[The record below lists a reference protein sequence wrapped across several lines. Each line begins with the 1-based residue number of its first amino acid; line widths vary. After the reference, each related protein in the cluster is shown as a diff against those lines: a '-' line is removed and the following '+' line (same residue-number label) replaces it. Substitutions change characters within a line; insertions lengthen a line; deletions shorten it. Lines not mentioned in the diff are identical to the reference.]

1 MENELRV
8 YKSNKLIE
16 SRYKMTLQ
24 EMRLISY
31 MIAQITQED
40 EDFKLY
46 QIEIKTLQEH
56 TNISESDVYSIADEV
71 SERLMTKVI
80 KIEDKKG
87 SWSKYQWLN
96 KAKYENGVLSVSF
109 HPDLKPYLL
118 QLKEQFKSY
127 NLATLLSMTS
137 THAIRLYELLKQY
150 ETIGERTFTLQELR
164 EILGIKEDEYK
175 LYADFK
181 KRVIEVAR
189 RQHFEKAR
197 FVWDY
202 KEIKRGRKVDK
213 IVFYDYL
220 DSDFLRNITA
230 FKRYIR
236 GVYVN
241 VSLYHVPGKQ
251 DIAVSPKGHL
261 YDKYQKEKIGKARSD
276 EMWLKLFEMA
286 KNGTLYALQ

>member
-96 KAKYENGVLSVSF
+96 KAIYKNGVLSVSF

-118 QLKEQFKSY
+118 QLQEQFKAF
-127 NLATLLSMTS
+127 NLKTLLSMTS

-150 ETIGERTFTLQELR
+150 ETIGERTFTLKELR
-164 EILGIKEDEYK
+164 DIIGIKEDEYNS
-175 LYADFK
+175 YYDFK
-181 KRVIEVAR
+181 RRVIEVAR
-189 RQHFEKAR
+189 KQHYEKAN
-197 FVWDY
+197 FLWDY

-213 IVFYDYL
+213 IVFYDFY
-220 DSDFLRNITA
+220 DNDHLRDINA
-230 FKRYIR
+230 FKKYIR
-236 GVYVN
+236 KHFVN
-241 VSLYHVPGKQ
+241 VTLHEVKDVQS
-251 DIAVSPKGHL
+251 IAVDPKGRL
-261 YDKYQKEKIGKARSD
+261 YDKYQNEKIGKARSD
-276 EMWLKLFEMA
+276 EMWLSLYKMA
-286 KNGTLYALQ
+286 KNGTLYAL